1 LFPISP
7 NLACRAFC
15 RQHYPS
21 GRRLNRPATDDHNLG
36 PTATCS
42 SLNVLPPFSTGRTTL
57 ERALELRDAHAA
69 RDGAPPPHPPRRWR
83 LAVRAAPQHTFGFI
97 PWHSAE
103 RLNGLSGVAP
113 TRTGYAG
120 VPHGGSLLIL
130 DLRPIGDMASRI
142 AQQKWIDEI
151 IGVDLVDERLTRAR
165 PRCIQVID
173 LRDDE
178 DDLADV
184 VRGLTDGRGPD
195 SVIDAVG
202 MEAHVPPAS
211 RSARAQR

>member
-1 LFPISP
+1 MSP
-7 NLACRAFC
+7 LLAPA
-15 RQHYPS
+15 S
-21 GRRLNRPATDDHNLG
+21 GNHGGPDDRFIYLSDLL
-36 PTATCS
+36 PTA
-42 SLNVLPPFSTGRTTL
+42 
-57 ERALELRDAHAA
+57 
-69 RDGAPPPHPPRRWR
+69 WQ
-83 LAVRAAPQHTFGFI
+83 AV
-97 PWHSAE
+97 E
-103 RLNGLSGVAP
+103 
-113 TRTGYAG
+113 YAG

-151 IGVDLVDERLTRAR
+151 IGMDLVDERLTRAR

>member
-1 LFPISP
+1 MSAAECPRDHSTRSASSRGTPPSVSTACLVSP
-7 NLACRAFC
+7 LLAPA
-15 RQHYPS
+15 S
-21 GRRLNRPATDDHNLG
+21 GNHGGPDDRFIYLSDLL
-36 PTATCS
+36 PTA
-42 SLNVLPPFSTGRTTL
+42 
-57 ERALELRDAHAA
+57 
-69 RDGAPPPHPPRRWR
+69 WQ
-83 LAVRAAPQHTFGFI
+83 AV
-97 PWHSAE
+97 E
-103 RLNGLSGVAP
+103 
-113 TRTGYAG
+113 YAG

-151 IGVDLVDERLTRAR
+151 IGMDLVDERLTRAR